1 MVSVRVSE
9 TARFNGTDT
18 PAGRITKKR
27 PATVSVLWS
36 LPRLNDRNL
45 EFTFEESD
53 RETLNSLSEKRLRL
67 AAKTTGTDLT
77 THAEL
82 ETLLL
87 PAKKKTILNK
97 PKSKRKPTKKVEEV
111 VEEVAEEPE
120 TPPSEE

>member
-9 TARFNGTDT
+9 TAGFNGIDT

-36 LPRLNDRNL
+36 LPRLNDLNL

-82 ETLLL
+82 EALLL
-87 PAKKKTILNK
+87 PKKKKPILSK
-97 PKSKRKPTKKVEEV
+97 PKSKAKSTKKAEKA

-120 TPPSEE
+120 TPSSKE